1 MDDKKIPYPELD
13 GIREDEKTL
22 KIVSPAYAGDESEL
36 TAVLQYTY
44 QAILLGETG
53 HKDLAET
60 LQKISMDEM
69 RHVEILGRLVT
80 KLGARPVFSYFPP
93 YPIRF
98 FTARSVSYSS
108 SPKKMLADSIVG
120 EQYAIDSYSRMIAKL
135 TDESVRAVIAR
146 IRMDEMK
153 HLQMLEEAVKSL

>member
-60 LQKISMDEM
+60 LKKISMDEN
-69 RHVEILGRLVT
+69 G
-80 KLGARPVFSYFPP
+80 G
-93 YPIRF
+93 
-98 FTARSVSYSS
+98 TARIPHLGGRRAGRRAYHRRGTGRSAVC
-108 SPKKMLADSIVG
+108 P
-120 EQYAIDSYSRMIAKL
+120 R
-135 TDESVRAVIAR
+135 VRPCRGGLSA
-146 IRMDEMK
+146 
-153 HLQMLEEAVKSL
+153 H